1 MFLEWRNE
9 WVNEWT
15 AGAIPAIIEAA
26 GQVSLFSNLED
37 WFWDSTSDNPL
48 QRALEDEWRFKLNQ
62 KKYNLVVDKNS
73 ILLISSA
80 STENHSWAKF
90 SNPLLWLFYKSSKGL
105 WSILVVR
112 RLNKCNS
119 IISFFMESELRA
131 IHPVC

>member
-15 AGAIPAIIEAA
+15 AGAIPATIEAA
-26 GQVSLFSNLED
+26 GQMSLFSNLED
-37 WFWDSTSDNPL
+37 WFWDSTSDNLL
-48 QRALEDEWRFKLNQ
+48 QRALKDEGRFKLNQ
-62 KKYNLVVDKNS
+62 QKYNLVVDKNS
-73 ILLISSA
+73 ILLLPQLQLKIIP
-80 STENHSWAKF
+80 EAKF

-119 IISFFMESELRA
+119 LISFFMESEMRA